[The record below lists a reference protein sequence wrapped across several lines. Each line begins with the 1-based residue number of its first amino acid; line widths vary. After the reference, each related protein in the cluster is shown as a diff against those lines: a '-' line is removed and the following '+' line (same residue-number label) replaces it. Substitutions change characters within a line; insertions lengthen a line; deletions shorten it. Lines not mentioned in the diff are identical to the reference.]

1 MPTKTTKSRPADV
14 TGRSVPHTLP
24 AALASFERARN
35 ALEALIADRTHAAKV
50 DRVAEIL
57 AASFRAGGKVLACG
71 NGGSACDAMHFCE
84 ELTGRFRND
93 RPALAAVACV
103 DPGHLTCTANDFGFE
118 NVFSRWVEALG
129 RKGDVL
135 VALSTSGNSE
145 NVVHAVKA
153 ARSASMTTVTLLGRD
168 GGLLKGRADVE
179 WIVPGEA
186 SERIQELH
194 MLILHVLVESVELRM
209 FPSVGAAGPKSSP
222 PAAGPAR
229 TGR

>member
-1 MPTKTTKSRPADV
+1 MPPNPTKSRPAGSN
-14 TGRSVPHTLP
+14 TGPATHALP

-35 ALEALIADRTHAAKV
+35 ALEALIADRSHAAQV
-50 DRVAEIL
+50 DQLADIL
-57 AASFRAGGKVLACG
+57 AASFRAGGKVLVCG

-93 RPALAAVACV
+93 RPPLAAVACV

-118 NVFSRWVEALG
+118 NVFSRWIEALG

-145 NVVHAVKA
+145 NVVRAVKA
-153 ARSASMTTVTLLGRD
+153 ARAAGMTTATLLGRD
-168 GGLLKGRADVE
+168 GGKLKGCAEVE

-186 SERIQELH
+186 AERIQELH
-194 MLILHVLVESVELRM
+194 MLILHVLVEAVEARM
-209 FPSVGAAGPKSSP
+209 FGA
-222 PAAGPAR
+222 R
-229 TGR
+229 